1 MSKGKL
7 YGIGVGPGDPELLTL
22 KAKRL
27 IETNAILANPVKKKG
42 ETSTAFSIVKP
53 VVDLSN
59 VEIIDLLFGM
69 TGNNNDYWEFGRIAG
84 DEIITYLDQGK
95 DVSLITLGDVSIY
108 STFMYLEEYV
118 RNKGYETEIVPGIP
132 AFCGGAAKARVPL
145 TLGDECLA
153 VVPSAKDNPMVG
165 EALDKF
171 DNVVVMKAGK
181 SVEKILG
188 MMEERGI
195 GAECMTIISNVGMP
209 DEYVG
214 PVDEGRQYG
223 YFTTLIIKKS
233 IGKGE

>member
-27 IETNAILANPVKKKG
+27 IETNEVLANPVKKKG
-42 ETSTAFSIVKP
+42 EVSTAFSIVKP
-53 VVDLSN
+53 VVDLSK
-59 VEIIDLLFGM
+59 VEIIDLVFGM
-69 TGNNNDYWEFGRIAG
+69 TGNNSDYWEFGRVAG
-84 DEIITYLDQGK
+84 DEIIKYLDQGK
-95 DVSLITLGDVSIY
+95 NVSLVTLGDVSIY

-118 RNKGYETEIVPGIP
+118 RSKGYETEIVPGIP
-132 AFCGGAAKARVPL
+132 SFCGGAAKARVPL
-145 TLGDECLA
+145 TLGDQCLA
-153 VVPSAKDNPMVG
+153 IVPSAKDNPMVG

-181 SVEKILG
+181 SVDKILG
-188 MMEERGI
+188 MMRERGL
-195 GAECMTIISNVGMP
+195 GAECMTVISNVGMP

-214 PVDEGRQYG
+214 PVCDREYG

-233 IGKGE
+233 NGKGE